1 MFHKF
6 IHKKSSTSVTG
17 KNLNSLPKTI
27 TGFYIKYAMQ
37 DHWLLTIAW
46 ALSIVYLRFS
56 LVLIP
61 LTNKWFV
68 GMFEKPFSSVEQ
80 FMIQS
85 IPVLLLIVGVNLSFT
100 FVSMLRDMFG
110 MRRRAYM
117 NRRISEI
124 LTNYLHRQSM
134 SWWVE
139 QKSGKINTQI
149 NYVAKGT
156 EVMWELLNVF
166 MCLIMFIII

>member
-1 MFHKF
+1 MFHKLA
-6 IHKKSSTSVTG
+6 HKKDKSLCSETT
-17 KNLNSLPKTI
+17 LNSLPKTI
-27 TGFYIKYAMQ
+27 TGFYVKYAMQ

-46 ALSIVYLRFS
+46 ALSIIYLRFS

-68 GMFEKPFSSVEQ
+68 GMFEKPFNNVEQ
-80 FMIQS
+80 FIIQS
-85 IPVLLLIVGVNLSFT
+85 IPVLLLIVGINMSYT

-110 MRRRAYM
+110 TRRRAYM

-134 SWWVE
+134 SWWTE
-139 QKSGKINTQI
+139 QKSGKINSQI
-149 NYVAKGT
+149 NYVRSYVGVVKCFYAGC
-156 EVMWELLNVF
+156 NN
-166 MCLIMFIII
+166 CI